1 MDVTEDIGVIFSDA
15 LAETV
20 ATVTGAHIGCL
31 PDKPDE
37 GFFELTG
44 AMSLCSKKG
53 GILFISAKKSDIR
66 VLCSCMIGV
75 PETEV
80 TDADTKDALCEFVN
94 MTAGNAKLRLS
105 NLDYMFSLSSPF
117 IIKGRDITIVTKRR
131 TRVISRVLGNGSLA
145 LKLTFVC

>member
-1 MDVTEDIGVIFSDA
+1 MDVIEDIGAVFTDA

-20 ATVTGAHIGCL
+20 ATATGVYIGCI
-31 PDKPDE
+31 PDKTDA

-66 VLCSCMIGV
+66 ALCSRMIGV

-80 TDADTKDALCEFVN
+80 IESDIEDALCEFVN

-105 NLDYMFSLSSPF
+105 NPDYMFNLSSPF
-117 IIKGRDITIVTKRR
+117 IIKGKDISIVTKRK
-131 TRVISRVLGNGSLA
+131 TRVISRVLGNGTA
-145 LKLTFVC
+145 TVKLTFIC